1 MVVTGLNKEVKLL
14 EKYDVH
20 KVALTNAEKAYLV
33 VEIKKLDLTKD
44 AIYAACKSIINAPT
58 LAIGIPE

>member
-1 MVVTGLNKEVKLL
+1 M